1 MILWICATYY
11 SYDMAPMGYVLS
23 LASSIVSIFLKYYL
37 CQGHVDTLLPV
48 DRDLSD
54 KWASLWQ
61 TFKWTLIFS
70 TVGVFALALISSVI
84 SSFLLTVTT
93 IALII
98 LYVMEIVYLF
108 RNAVA
113 ANACKKQLETEFPET

>member
-1 MILWICATYY
+1 MWY
-11 SYDMAPMGYVLS
+11 GLS
-23 LASSIVSIFLKYYL
+23 LASSIVSIFLKYDL
-37 CQGHVDTLLPV
+37 CQGHVHTLLPV

-61 TFKWTLIFS
+61 TFKWTLILS
-70 TVGVFALALISSVI
+70 TAGVFALALISSVI

-113 ANACKKQLETEFPET
+113 ANACKKTA